1 VDQGPTSTGEH
12 TGVIALEST
21 VLTATLPAKNEQ
33 AQSACLVILFGAE
46 IGRRISLSERE
57 VVIGRATSA
66 DLQIDAESVSRTH
79 AVLSR
84 NARGFFLR
92 DQGSTNGTFVNDQP
106 IRERMLKDGDQI
118 RIGRAMLKFLTSDNV
133 EAQYHEEIYRL
144 MTVDGL
150 TQVYNRRYFHEALE
164 RELQRSRRYGH
175 HFTLVL
181 LDIDHFKQINDRY
194 GHQAGDTVLRKLG
207 ALVQHKVRANDVV
220 ARIGGEEFALILPES
235 TPAGGRA
242 LAEKLRRAVEQE
254 TFRHEHE
261 VVPVTI
267 SLGLAE
273 FQPAMAGD
281 NADLLVKRADQQLYA
296 AKNAGRN
303 RVAG

>member
-1 VDQGPTSTGEH
+1 MDQGPTSTGEH

-21 VLTATLPAKNEQ
+21 VLTATLPEKNEQ

-46 IGRRISLSERE
+46 IGRRISLSDRE
-57 VVIGRATSA
+57 VVIGRATNA

-150 TQVYNRRYFHEALE
+150 TQVYNRRYFQEALE

-194 GHQAGDTVLRKLG
+194 GHQAGDTVLRRLG
-207 ALVQHKVRANDVV
+207 TLVQHKVRTNDVV

-254 TFRHEHE
+254 SFRHENE

-273 FQPAMAGD
+273 FQPTMAGD

-296 AKNAGRN
+296 AKKSGRN